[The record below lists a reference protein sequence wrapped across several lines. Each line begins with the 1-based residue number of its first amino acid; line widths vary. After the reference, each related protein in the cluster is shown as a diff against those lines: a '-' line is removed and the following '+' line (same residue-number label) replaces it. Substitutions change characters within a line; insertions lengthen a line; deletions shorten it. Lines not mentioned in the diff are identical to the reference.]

1 MMPKPNFKRYLPR
14 TPNKKEFAM
23 QSEERTIL
31 QRVVENFAMRG
42 ITTDEQVSVICI
54 SNGKTSTIEK
64 IGDDG
69 RTVMLDEYVVNEKRI
84 RAGYSGR
91 SQTVY
96 LSLMSG

>member
-1 MMPKPNFKRYLPR
+1 
-14 TPNKKEFAM
+14 M

-31 QRVVENFAMRG
+31 QRVVENYAIRG
-42 ITTDEQVSVICI
+42 ITTDEQVSVVCI

-69 RTVMLDEYVVNEKRI
+69 RTLMLDEYIVNQKTI
-84 RAGYSGR
+84 RAGYSSR